1 VIPDNTIAATDNFQP
16 QPTRRQRTISSNP
29 FERVTIEI
37 TIVQATLKGV
47 ITPLK
52 HRAFPRLFVF
62 HPHFIGAPVTP

>member
-1 VIPDNTIAATDNFQP
+1 MPDNTIATTDNFQL
-16 QPTRRQRTISSNP
+16 QPTRRQRNTSSNP

-37 TIVQATLKGV
+37 TVAQSTLKGV

-52 HRAFPRLFVF
+52 HRAFPRLFIF